1 MNKDKVI
8 IIFGF
13 SGSGKSTIANMV
25 GKEYG
30 LRIVHPSSILRSL
43 LEKKSINI
51 NKTKEG
57 KGFWETQKGMNLFKE
72 RLKDIKPMDMVSDK
86 ILLKELSKGNIVMD
100 SWSMPWLYKKGI
112 KVYLKGNPLE
122 RAKRVSKRSK
132 ISLQEAQDAIK
143 VKDTETRKMFKRVY
157 GFDIK
162 RDLEVFDLVINT
174 TPLNQKQVFNKVA
187 DFLNNLMK

>member
-1 MNKDKVI
+1 MNKDSVI

-30 LRIVHPSSILRSL
+30 LRIVHPSSILRGL
-43 LEKKSINI
+43 LEKKSIDI

-132 ISLQEAQDAIK
+132 ISLQEAQAAIK
-143 VKDTETRKMFKRVY
+143 VRDIETRKMFKRVY

-187 DFLNNLMK
+187 DFLNNRIK